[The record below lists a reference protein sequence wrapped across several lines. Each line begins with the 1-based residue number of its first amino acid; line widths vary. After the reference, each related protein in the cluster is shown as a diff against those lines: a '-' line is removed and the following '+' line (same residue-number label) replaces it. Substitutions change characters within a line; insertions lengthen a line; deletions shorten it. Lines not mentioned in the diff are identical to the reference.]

1 MRWYLYT
8 ASPPGQ
14 ERRFSSDLVSEVVR
28 SFTLTLWNTYSFFVT
43 YANLD
48 GWKPNS
54 GGKVQYS
61 ALDNWLRA
69 ELHALVRDITIAFES
84 YDVLGATRPI
94 ETFIDHLSNWF
105 LRRSRRRFWKTE
117 SDADKDA
124 AYATLYEALVT
135 VSSLLAPTMP
145 FIAEELYRNLVLTV
159 NPDAPKSVHMVDW
172 PKHDEACINDA
183 LVNRMN
189 LVMRL
194 VSLGHAARNKSGL
207 KVRQPLQE
215 AAFAVS
221 NNADASVIE
230 EYAEL
235 LQDELNVKKVRA
247 LSAASEA
254 ASYEL
259 MPLPKQLGQKYKDMF
274 PQVRNAILTLDAEK
288 AALDLMAGKPVKI
301 EVAGNVLE
309 ILPEEVEV
317 RMQAREGFS
326 VASEGA
332 YVAAL
337 VISLTPE
344 LVNEGLA
351 REFVRRV
358 QEARKQAD
366 FEISDRI
373 KIFYS
378 SSDNMRKAVDQF
390 KEYIKD
396 ETLAVILDGEN
407 MPDRLPNMSDEFEG
421 ESVTLWLDKI

>member
-1 MRWYLYT
+1 M
-8 ASPPGQ
+8 
-14 ERRFSSDLVSEVVR
+14 V
-28 SFTLTLWNTYSFFVT
+28 
-43 YANLD
+43 
-48 GWKPNS
+48 
-54 GGKVQYS
+54 
-61 ALDNWLRA
+61 
-69 ELHALVRDITIAFES
+69 ITIAFET

-94 ETFIDHLSNWF
+94 EVFVDHLSNWF

-135 VSSLLAPTMP
+135 LSHLLAPTMP
-145 FIAEELYRNLVLTV
+145 FIADELYRNLVLTV
-159 NPDAPKSVHMVDW
+159 SPNSPKSVHITDW
-172 PKHDEACINDA
+172 PKYDETCINDN
-183 LVNRMN
+183 LVNKMN
-189 LVMRL
+189 LIMRL

-221 NNADASVIE
+221 NINDASVIE

-247 LSAASEA
+247 LSAAREA
-254 ASYEL
+254 AAYEL

-274 PQVRNAILTLDAEK
+274 PQVRSAVLGLDAEK
-288 AALDLMAGKPVKI
+288 AAMSLMAGKPVRV
-301 EVAGNVLE
+301 EAAGIGID
-309 ILPEEVEV
+309 ILPDEVEV

-332 YVAAL
+332 YLAAL
-337 VISLTPE
+337 VTTLTPE
-344 LVNEGLA
+344 LINEGLA

-373 KIFYS
+373 KIFFS
-378 SSDNMRKAVDQF
+378 SSDNLWKATDQF
-390 KEYIKD
+390 GDYIKD
-396 ETLAVILDGEN
+396 ETLAVVLDTEN
-407 MPDRLPNMSDEFEG
+407 IPDRLPNMSDEFEG
-421 ESVTLWLDKI
+421 ESLTLWLEKI